1 MKFSLKIIKINKIIY
16 STNKKNMIK
25 RKFRIIKLIL
35 KFLFIKNKNKIIN
48 KMVSLT
54 RFKLKNKKTN
64 NNNHFNPFL
73 RDY

>member
-1 MKFSLKIIKINKIIY
+1 
-16 STNKKNMIK
+16 MIK

-35 KFLFIKNKNKIIN
+35 KFLFIKNKNKLIN

>member
-64 NNNHFNPFL
+64 NNNHFNSFL

>member
-1 MKFSLKIIKINKIIY
+1 
-16 STNKKNMIK
+16 MIK

-64 NNNHFNPFL
+64 NNNHFNSFL